1 MSASRAT
8 SIRVYSAI
16 GVLVLWALFA
26 RFLGED
32 YLPGPLL
39 TAQVMAEGFSR
50 GWLLKATLTTL
61 SEIAPAFAIA
71 AVVGLFFGALLGLS
85 RVWGDIFEPII
96 LGVYAVPKVTLYP
109 IFLLI
114 FKVGAAS
121 KIAFGMFHGVFPVQI
136 IAQAAIANMRPV
148 YLKVARSLNLT
159 PAQTVVHVVIPA
171 LVPAIVVGLRLA
183 FSLTFIGVVLGE
195 IFASRGGLGFLL
207 SAADQTFDVKRVN
220 AVIVVLA
227 IIGVGVNLLFNAL
240 ERRIAPVTGA
250 ERQAGLAG

>member
-1 MSASRAT
+1 MSRRTVIMVRAAS
-8 SIRVYSAI
+8 VV
-16 GVLVLWALFA
+16 VLIALWALFA
-26 RFLGED
+26 LLLGD
-32 YLPGPLL
+32 DSLPGPVVTAATLL
-39 TAQVMAEGFSR
+39 DGFQR
-50 GWLLKATLTTL
+50 GWLPRATLTTL
-61 SEIAPAFAIA
+61 SEVLPAFAIA
-71 AVVGLFFGALLGLS
+71 AVVGLTVGTVLGLS
-85 RVWGDIFEPII
+85 RFWGDVFEPLI

-121 KIAFGMFHGVFPVQI
+121 KIAFGMFHGVFPVEI
-136 IAQAAIANMRPV
+136 IAQSAVANIRPV
-148 YLKVARSLNLT
+148 YLKVARSLSLT
-159 PAQTVVHVVIPA
+159 PLQTALYVVIPA

-227 IIGVGVNLLFNAL
+227 TIGVGVNLFFNLL
-240 ERRIAPVTGA
+240 ERRVAPVRND
-250 ERQAGLAG
+250 ERQATLAA

>member
-1 MSASRAT
+1 MSARRT
-8 SIRVYSAI
+8 RQIRIGSIIAVI
-16 GVLVLWALFA
+16 VLWEILS
-26 RFLGED
+26 LLMGED
-32 YLPGPLL
+32 YLPGPVL
-39 TAQVMAEGFSR
+39 TAQVIWQGFAR
-50 GWLLKATLTTL
+50 GWLWKATLTTL
-61 SEIAPAFAIA
+61 SEIVPAFLIA
-71 AVVGLFFGALLGLS
+71 AVVGIFFGALLGLS
-85 RVWGDIFEPII
+85 RLWGEILEPIV

-136 IAQAAIANMRPV
+136 IAQAAIANIRPV
-148 YLKVARSLNLT
+148 YLKVSRSLNLT
-159 PAQTVVHVVIPA
+159 PTQTVVYVVIPA
-171 LVPAIVVGLRLA
+171 LVPALVVGLRLA

-220 AVIVVLA
+220 AVIVILA

-250 ERQAGLAG
+250 ERQANLAG

>member
-1 MSASRAT
+1 MNARTARL
-8 SIRVYSAI
+8 IRFGSVFVVIAI
-16 GVLVLWALFA
+16 WGILSQA
-26 RFLGED
+26 LGEE
-32 YLPGPLL
+32 YLPGPIL
-39 TAQVMAEGFSR
+39 TAQVMADGLQR
-50 GWLLKATLTTL
+50 GWLWHATLITL
-61 SEIAPAFAIA
+61 SEIVPAFAIA

-85 RVWGDIFEPII
+85 RLWGEILEPLI

-136 IAQAAIANMRPV
+136 IAQAAIANIRPV

-159 PAQTVVHVVIPA
+159 PTQTVLHVVIPA

-195 IFASRGGLGFLL
+195 IFASKGGLGFLL

-220 AVIVVLA
+220 AVIVILA
-227 IIGVGVNLLFNAL
+227 ILGVGVNLFFNFL
-240 ERRIAPVTGA
+240 ERRVAPVSGS
-250 ERQAGLAG
+250 ERQATLAG

>member
-1 MSASRAT
+1 MSARRT
-8 SIRVYSAI
+8 RMVQI
-16 GVLVLWALFA
+16 GSVIVVIALWALLA
-26 RFLGED
+26 RILGED
-32 YLPGPLL
+32 YLPGPVL
-39 TAQVMAEGFSR
+39 TAQVMADGFRR
-50 GWLLKATLTTL
+50 GWLWNATLTTL
-61 SEIAPAFAIA
+61 SEIIPAFAIA
-71 AVVGLFFGALLGLS
+71 AVVGLFLGVVLGLS
-85 RVWGDIFEPII
+85 RVWGEIFEPLI

-136 IAQAAIANMRPV
+136 IAQAAIAHIRPV
-148 YLKVARSLNLT
+148 YLKVARSLNLS
-159 PAQTVVHVVIPA
+159 PAQTVLHVVIPA
-171 LVPAIVVGLRLA
+171 LIPSLIVGLRLA

-227 IIGVGVNLLFNAL
+227 IIGVGVNLLFNLL
-240 ERRIAPVTGA
+240 ERRIAPVTGS
-250 ERQAGLAG
+250 ERQATLAG

>member
-1 MSASRAT
+1 MKASRVWL
-8 SIRVYSAI
+8 IRICSAFAVI
-16 GVLVLWALFA
+16 AVWALLT
-26 RFLGED
+26 RILGED
-32 YLPGPLL
+32 YLPGPVL
-39 TAQVMAEGFSR
+39 TAQVMADGFAR
-50 GWLLKATLTTL
+50 GWLWKATLTTL

-85 RVWGDIFEPII
+85 RVWGEILEPLI

-121 KIAFGMFHGVFPVQI
+121 KIAFGMFHGVFPMQI
-136 IAQAAIANMRPV
+136 IAQAAITNIRPV
-148 YLKVARSLNLT
+148 YLKVSRSLNLT

-171 LVPAIVVGLRLA
+171 LVPALVVGLRLA

-207 SAADQTFDVKRVN
+207 SAADQTFDVQRVN

-240 ERRIAPVTGA
+240 ERRIAPVSGA

>member
-1 MSASRAT
+1 MSASRARLVR
-8 SIRVYSAI
+8 ICSAVAVI
-16 GVLVLWALFA
+16 ALWALLA
-26 RFLGED
+26 RILGED
-32 YLPGPLL
+32 YLPGPIL
-39 TAQVMAEGFSR
+39 TAQVMAEGFAR
-50 GWLLKATLTTL
+50 GWLWQATLTTL

-85 RVWGDIFEPII
+85 RVWGDIFEPLI

-109 IFLLI
+109 IFLLL

-121 KIAFGMFHGVFPVQI
+121 KIAFGMFHGVFPMQI

-227 IIGVGVNLLFNAL
+227 IIGFGANVLFNAL

-250 ERQAGLAG
+250 ERQASLAG

>member
-1 MSASRAT
+1 MSRRT
-8 SIRVYSAI
+8 V
-16 GVLVLWALFA
+16 VLVRIASVVVLVALWALFA
-26 RFLGED
+26 LILGD
-32 YLPGPLL
+32 DALPGPVA
-39 TAQVMAEGFSR
+39 TAQTLIDGFQR
-50 GWLLKATLTTL
+50 GWLPRATLTTL
-61 SEIAPAFAIA
+61 SEVVPAFAIA
-71 AVVGLFFGALLGLS
+71 AVVGLALGTVLGLS
-85 RVWGDIFEPII
+85 RFWGDVFEPLI

-121 KIAFGMFHGVFPVQI
+121 KIAFGMFHGVFPVEI
-136 IAQAAIANMRPV
+136 IAQSAVANIRPV
-148 YLKVARSLNLT
+148 YLKVARSLSLT
-159 PAQTVVHVVIPA
+159 PLQTILYVVIPA

-227 IIGVGVNLLFNAL
+227 TIGVGVNLFFNFL
-240 ERRIAPVTGA
+240 ERRVAPVRND
-250 ERQAGLAG
+250 ERQATLAA